1 MSKSSEELLMRGDKA
16 IEELLE
22 HAAPR
27 PTPPSEDESMVRDA
41 VYAEWQAATGRVRVR
56 QRMTYFAVAA
66 TVLLGIAVL
75 FNALQVTDVQPVQV
89 ATISKSHGS
98 IYLLGDQS
106 ALEQVNDLKS
116 ISAGEVIVTGE
127 DAGIGLEWGN
137 GGSLRVDKNTR
148 IKFASKDSVYLE
160 SGRIYF
166 DSRPSQLVAAITGS
180 GFEITTDHGSVR
192 HLGTQYMTYA
202 DTDRLSVSVREG
214 EVVVD
219 GTYVDEAVA
228 AKGQR
233 VTVSGGAR
241 PVVVNINGYGEA
253 WDWIETTAPDADV
266 DGKSVDEFLKWVGR
280 ETGLQVSYESSAAE
294 QKARDGILK
303 GSVDMDPRDE
313 LNFRMLGED
322 LDYRID
328 GGTIYVSAT
337 DSSSRP

>member
-1 MSKSSEELLMRGDKA
+1 MNKSSEGFSMRGDKA

-27 PTPPSEDESMVRDA
+27 STPPTEHESMVRDA
-41 VYAEWQAATGRVRVR
+41 VYAEWRAVTGRVRMR
-56 QRMTYFAVAA
+56 QRMTFFAVAA
-66 TVLLGIAVL
+66 TVLLGIAVS
-75 FNALQVTDVQPVQV
+75 FNALQVTDVQSVQV

-106 ALEQVNDLKS
+106 VLNQVTDLES

-127 DAGIGLEWGN
+127 DSGIGLEWGN
-137 GGSLRVDKNTR
+137 GGSLRIDKNTR
-148 IKFASKDSVYLE
+148 IRFTSEDSVYLE

-180 GFEITTDHGSVR
+180 GLEITTDHGSVR
-192 HLGTQYMTYA
+192 HLGTQFMTYA
-202 DTDRLSVSVREG
+202 DTERLSVSVREG
-214 EVVVD
+214 EVAVD
-219 GTYVDEAVA
+219 GVYVEEAVA
-228 AKGQR
+228 VKGQR
-233 VTVSGGAR
+233 LTVSGGAR

-253 WDWIETTAPDADV
+253 WDWIENTAPSADV

-303 GSVDMDPRDE
+303 GSIDMSPRDE
-313 LNFRMLGED
+313 LRFRMSGED

-328 GGTIYVSAT
+328 GGTIYVSAI

>member
-1 MSKSSEELLMRGDKA
+1 MRGDKA

-27 PTPPSEDESMVRDA
+27 STPPTEHESMVRDA
-41 VYAEWQAATGRVRVR
+41 VYAEWRAVTGRVRMR
-56 QRMTYFAVAA
+56 QRMTFFAVAA
-66 TVLLGIAVL
+66 TVLLGIAVS
-75 FNALQVTDVQPVQV
+75 FNALQVTDVQSVQV

-106 ALEQVNDLKS
+106 VLNQVTDLES

-127 DAGIGLEWGN
+127 DSGIGLEWGN
-137 GGSLRVDKNTR
+137 GGSLRIDKNTR
-148 IKFASKDSVYLE
+148 IRFTSEDSVYLE

-180 GFEITTDHGSVR
+180 GLEITTDHGSVR
-192 HLGTQYMTYA
+192 HLGTQFMTYA
-202 DTDRLSVSVREG
+202 DTERLSVSVREG
-214 EVVVD
+214 EVAVD
-219 GTYVDEAVA
+219 GVYVEEAVA
-228 AKGQR
+228 VKGQR
-233 VTVSGGAR
+233 LTVSGGAR

-253 WDWIETTAPDADV
+253 WDWIENTAPSADV

-303 GSVDMDPRDE
+303 GSIDMSPRDE
-313 LNFRMLGED
+313 LRFRMSGED

-328 GGTIYVSAT
+328 GGTIYVSAI

>member
-1 MSKSSEELLMRGDKA
+1 MNKSSEEFLMRGDKA

-22 HAAPR
+22 HASPR
-27 PTPPSEDESMVRDA
+27 PAPPREDESMVRDA
-41 VYAEWQAATGRVRVR
+41 VYAEWQAVAGRVRTR

-66 TVLLGIAVL
+66 TVLLGIAVS
-75 FNALQVTDVQPVQV
+75 FNALQVTDVQSVQV

-106 ALEQVNDLKS
+106 VLNQVTDLKS

-127 DAGIGLEWGN
+127 DAGIGLEWSN
-137 GGSLRVDKNTR
+137 GGSLRIDRNTR
-148 IKFASKDSVYLE
+148 IRFTSEDSVYLE

-166 DSRPSQLVAAITGS
+166 DSRSSQPVAAITGS
-180 GFEITTDHGSVR
+180 GLEITTDHGSVR
-192 HLGTQYMTYA
+192 HLGTQYMTYT

-214 EVVVD
+214 EVAVD
-219 GTYVDEAVA
+219 GAYVEMAVA
-228 AKGQR
+228 VKGQR
-233 VTVSGGAR
+233 LTVSGGAR

-253 WDWIETTAPDADV
+253 WDWIETTAPGADV

-280 ETGLQVSYESSAAE
+280 ETGLQVTYESPAAE

-303 GSVDMDPRDE
+303 GSVDMSPRDE
-313 LNFRMLGED
+313 LRFRMSGED

-328 GGTIYVSAT
+328 GGTIYVSAI

>member
-1 MSKSSEELLMRGDKA
+1 MRGDKA

-27 PTPPSEDESMVRDA
+27 STPPTEHESMVRDA
-41 VYAEWQAATGRVRVR
+41 VYAEWRAVTGRVRMR
-56 QRMTYFAVAA
+56 QRMTFFAVAA
-66 TVLLGIAVL
+66 TVLLGIAVS
-75 FNALQVTDVQPVQV
+75 FNALQVTDVQSVQV

-106 ALEQVNDLKS
+106 VLNQVTDLES

-127 DAGIGLEWGN
+127 DSGIGLEWGN
-137 GGSLRVDKNTR
+137 GGSLRIDKNTR
-148 IKFASKDSVYLE
+148 IRFTSEDSVYLE

-180 GFEITTDHGSVR
+180 GLEITTDHGSVR
-192 HLGTQYMTYA
+192 HLGTQFMTYA
-202 DTDRLSVSVREG
+202 DTERLSVSVREG
-214 EVVVD
+214 EVAVD
-219 GTYVDEAVA
+219 GVYVEEAVA
-228 AKGQR
+228 VKGQR
-233 VTVSGGAR
+233 LTVSGGAR

-253 WDWIETTAPDADV
+253 WDWIENTAPSADV

-303 GSVDMDPRDE
+303 GNIDMSPRDE
-313 LNFRMLGED
+313 LRLRMSGED

-328 GGTIYVSAT
+328 GGTIYVSAI